1 MKLKEFVKT
10 YFDITKSELD
20 DLHEELK
27 SQIIFLHQRYLD
39 FENDVRLTKSYLELG
54 DYYKYRRF
62 IERDDRLSN
71 FCKSRGIR
79 YMSDEQ
85 TES

>member
-27 SQIIFLHQRYLD
+27 SQIIFLHRRYLD

-85 TES
+85 SGS